1 MYGLSKKQKLDFI
14 LEKTTELE
22 ISAYEIGKKTGLNI
36 SGIERILNKS
46 VKNPQEN
53 TLNKILEFLENK
65 VLGTEIGKVK
75 KPSEDYKK
83 QESDLRALSE
93 CHTKLNELT
102 LEIVR
107 LQNILRKNNIKF
119 TDYFEEESDK

>member
-36 SGIERILNKS
+36 SGIERILNKT

-65 VLGTEIGKVK
+65 VLGSEIGKSK
-75 KPSEDYKK
+75 EPTEIYKK

-102 LEIVR
+102 LEIVK

-119 TDYFEEESDK
+119 IDYFEQESDK